1 MTSTPNTPKT
11 VSPTEARRMMAEG
24 AKLVDIR
31 GTDEFARARAQGAEN
46 RPLDQIERID
56 CDGPIVFM
64 CRSGMRTGSNAQR
77 LAACHDGEAF
87 LLEGGLEGWR
97 KADLPVE
104 EARSQPIEIMRQV
117 QIAAGSL
124 VLLGVILGLTVA
136 PGWFALSGFVGAG
149 LVFAGTTGWCGM
161 AYLLAIMPW
170 NRQAAAA

>member
-1 MTSTPNTPKT
+1 MTATPKT
-11 VSPTEARRMMAEG
+11 IRPEEARELLARG
-24 AKLVDIR
+24 ARLVDIR

-46 RPLDQIERID
+46 RPLDRIESID

-64 CRSGMRTGSNAQR
+64 CRSGMRTGSNAAQ
-77 LAACHDGEAF
+77 LAGCHAGEAF
-87 LLEGGLEGWR
+87 LLEGGLEAWR
-97 KADLPVE
+97 KAGLPVE
-104 EARSQPIEIMRQV
+104 EDRSQPLELMRQV

-124 VLLGVILGLTVA
+124 VLIGVVLGLTVA

>member
-1 MTSTPNTPKT
+1 MQHLFGPGGRYTWRLIP
-11 VSPTEARRMMAEG
+11 VDDAR
-24 AKLVDIR
+24 
-31 GTDEFARARAQGAEN
+31 
-46 RPLDQIERID
+46 
-56 CDGPIVFM
+56 
-64 CRSGMRTGSNAQR
+64 
-77 LAACHDGEAF
+77 
-87 LLEGGLEGWR
+87 LLL
-97 KADLPVE
+97 ADLPVE
-104 EARSQPIEIMRQV
+104 EDRSQPIEIMRQV